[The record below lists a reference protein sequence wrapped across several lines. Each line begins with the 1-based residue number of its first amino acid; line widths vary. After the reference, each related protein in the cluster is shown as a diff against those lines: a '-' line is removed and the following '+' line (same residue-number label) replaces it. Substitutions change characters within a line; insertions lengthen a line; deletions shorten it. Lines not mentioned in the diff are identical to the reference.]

1 MTKTVE
7 KQSIQVFRKISNLI
21 ENQSRSTKTNTK
33 QEIYKNK
40 EDMQKSSEAKR
51 SKQQTFDEEDNYQ
64 KKTKRRKSVIFE
76 HHQSVCEQL
85 TSHSVNMKPLFLN
98 KKAQPNVQN
107 FRNQK

>member
-1 MTKTVE
+1 MSTAEITFKRIDKTVE

-64 KKTKRRKSVIFE
+64 KKQKE
-76 HHQSVCEQL
+76 GNQSF
-85 TSHSVNMKPLFLN
+85 SHIINQYVNS
-98 KKAQPNVQN
+98 
-107 FRNQK
+107 